1 MIFKVTMLETD
12 FDNLVEQV
20 DTTRPVMVDGKE
32 YYKDRAEFSDCTTE
46 DTEQG
51 KTKTCSFM
59 LLQRESKAT
68 VPRPQAQAPSVTP
81 PPRARQLPR
90 GHLRAAVPWMTL
102 AAPSAMEVRFP

>member
-59 LLQRESKAT
+59 LLQRESKAW
-68 VPRPQAQAPSVTP
+68 
-81 PPRARQLPR
+81 LN
-90 GHLRAAVPWMTL
+90 AVGSKGVLDSQVLVNQP
-102 AAPSAMEVRFP
+102 FPDDESD